1 MNKVLVELKNIN
13 LSRNNKEIIS
23 NMSLS
28 LYSSSV
34 INIFGQNG
42 SGKTS
47 LLKILVGIT
56 EPSSGNVIYNIEE
69 AKQNGIS
76 YIGHRYG
83 VKNNLTLNEN
93 LLYGNSNYLV
103 EQSDIDEMIKLAQ
116 RSDADM
122 VVSVKETSSNPY
134 YVLFEEDSK
143 GNLQKSK
150 PANFTRRQDCP
161 TVYEYNGSIY
171 VIKVSSLLSENSLVF
186 PKTIKYQM
194 DDFHSVDIDNQF
206 DFDFAEFLLNRN
218 KH

>member
-1 MNKVLVELKNIN
+1 MNKILVELKNIN

-23 NMSLS
+23 DMSLS

-103 EQSDIDEMIKLAQ
+103 EQSDIDEMITKYSMVKFKNYLTKHLSHGQQKKISLMKANM
-116 RSDADM
+116 SDAKIWVIDEPYSALDKDAIM
-122 VVSVKETSSNPY
+122 ILDKSINEHIKNSGSVVMTNHEEINNKEY
-134 YVLFEEDSK
+134 
-143 GNLQKSK
+143 
-150 PANFTRRQDCP
+150 
-161 TVYEYNGSIY
+161 
-171 VIKVSSLLSENSLVF
+171 
-186 PKTIKYQM
+186 
-194 DDFHSVDIDNQF
+194 DINNI
-206 DFDFAEFLLNRN
+206 EIN
-218 KH
+218 K